1 MAGAEEGRGESEERS
16 LEQHDTFPSTG
27 RRLGGGGDEG
37 LSCWVWGEEGVGCDD
52 PLSFKHT
59 GTHFAQKHTHTP
71 LLQADVTT
79 AQGFDKQGF
88 DKHSI
93 IIKVHHPASTHIGC
107 HSVFNGRVCN
117 VSFGFICF
125 HLLN

>member
-1 MAGAEEGRGESEERS
+1 METQGKLPKKHHDKAVGGGLAAHHNAGLQGSLWREARMAGAEEGRGESEERS

-79 AQGFDKQGF
+79 AQPGF
-88 DKHSI
+88 
-93 IIKVHHPASTHIGC
+93 
-107 HSVFNGRVCN
+107 
-117 VSFGFICF
+117 
-125 HLLN
+125 